1 VSPPALRPLGDGALR
16 LALPADV
23 DAAALLERLR
33 GLPGV
38 TDAVVTETHAA
49 IYFDPASPPVLS
61 PPAICDLLADAHRVL
76 GDSAPREVTIAV
88 RYDGEDLP
96 AVAAAAG
103 LSPAD
108 VAALHSGRSYTVH
121 LIGFLPGFAYLR
133 EVEPRLL
140 LPRRPAPRPR
150 VPAGAV
156 AIAGPYTGIYP
167 LACAG
172 GWHLIGSAV
181 DFLPFTAETGAR
193 LRLGDRVRFVPVAP

>member
-1 VSPPALRPLGDGALR
+1 VSLLSLTPLGDGALR
-16 LALPADV
+16 FPLPTDV

-33 GLPGV
+33 AWPGV
-38 TDAVVTETHAA
+38 RDAVVTETHAA
-49 IYFDPASPPVLS
+49 IYFDPAAPPVLE
-61 PPAICDLLADAHRVL
+61 PVALLALLEEARQDTGSRPH
-76 GDSAPREVTIAV
+76 REVTIAV
-88 RYDGEDLP
+88 RYDGEDLAP
-96 AVAAAAG
+96 VAAAAG
-103 LSPAD
+103 LSPD
-108 VAALHSGRSYTVH
+108 EVAALHAGRSYEVR

-133 EVEPRLL
+133 EVDSRIL

-167 LACAG
+167 MACAG

-181 DFLPFTAETGAR
+181 DFLPFTADAGAR